1 MFSCQKGS
9 AENCFKKTDG
19 EKRGGGGLA
28 CDRHPRAKSGQ
39 IREDLARDRRPRAKS
54 G

>member
-9 AENCFKKTDG
+9 VENRFKKNDG
-19 EKRGGGGLA
+19 EKSGGDLA
-28 CDRHPRAKSGQ
+28 RDRHPKAKSGQ
-39 IREDLARDRRPRAKS
+39 IREDLARNRRPRAKS